1 MESIPMHA
9 SPMHASPMHATSEHE
24 LTFERP
30 GPGTYG
36 EFYHPYIAL
45 VPDGDL
51 RRLLPMIFDAN
62 YRALRTIVPDLE
74 QHRYAPGKWSIR
86 EAVGHLSDA
95 ERVFSY
101 RALRVARGDTTPLAS
116 FDEGAFVRE
125 ARYDDIPL
133 EQILGELMA
142 VHASTILL
150 FENLDDAAWDRI
162 GTVSNHPMS
171 VRALA
176 YIIAGHEL
184 HHMNVLRER
193 YGVMDF

>member
-1 MESIPMHA
+1 MDTMPIHPM
-9 SPMHASPMHATSEHE
+9 SGEE

-30 GPGTYG
+30 RAGTYG
-36 EFYHPYIAL
+36 EFYHKYIAL

-51 RRLLPMIFDAN
+51 HRLLPMIFDAN
-62 YRALRTIVPDLE
+62 FRALRTIEPAQE
-74 QHRYAPGKWSIR
+74 RHRYAAGKWSIR
-86 EAVGHLSDA
+86 EMVGHLADA

-101 RALRVARGDTTPLAS
+101 RAMRVARGDTTPLPS
-116 FDEGAFVRE
+116 FDENAYVR
-125 ARYDDIPL
+125 AAQYDDIPL

-150 FENLDDAAWDRI
+150 FENLANPAWDRI
-162 GTVSNHPMS
+162 GTASEHPIS

-184 HHMNVLRER
+184 HHMNMLRDR
-193 YGVMDF
+193 YGVVEV

>member
-1 MESIPMHA
+1 MEFGRTVTDPDM
-9 SPMHASPMHATSEHE
+9 

-30 GPGTYG
+30 HDGTFG
-36 EFYHPYIAL
+36 EFYRKYIDL

-51 RRLLPMIFDAN
+51 RRLLPVIFDAN
-62 YRALRTIVPDLE
+62 YRAMRTIAPE
-74 QHRYAPGKWSIR
+74 QERHRYAPGKWSIR
-86 EAVGHLSDA
+86 EAVGHMVDT

-101 RALRVARGDTTPLAS
+101 RALRVARGDTTPLPS
-116 FDEGAFVRE
+116 FDENLFVNE

-150 FENLDDAAWDRI
+150 FENMTDRAFECM
-162 GTVSNHPMS
+162 GTASEHPIS

-184 HHMNVLRER
+184 HHMNIFRER
-193 YGVMDF
+193 YGVAEV

>member
-1 MESIPMHA
+1 MESIPVHSM
-9 SPMHASPMHATSEHE
+9 SDLE

-30 GPGTYG
+30 SPATYG
-36 EFYHPYIAL
+36 EFYHKYIAL

-51 RRLLPMIFDAN
+51 HRLLPMIFDAN
-62 YRALRTIVPDLE
+62 FRALRTISPE
-74 QHRYAPGKWSIR
+74 QERHRYAAGKWSIR
-86 EAVGHLSDA
+86 ESVGHIADA
-95 ERVFSY
+95 ERVFTY
-101 RALRVARGDTTPLAS
+101 RAMRIARGDTTPLPS
-116 FDEGAFVRE
+116 FDENAYVDQ

-150 FENLDDAAWDRI
+150 FENMADAAWNHI
-162 GTVSNHPMS
+162 GTASNNPIS

-193 YGVMDF
+193 YGVLDFQ

>member
-1 MESIPMHA
+1 MEPLPVHA
-9 SPMHASPMHATSEHE
+9 MSDEE
-24 LTFERP
+24 LIFERP
-30 GPGTYG
+30 AAGTYG
-36 EFYHPYIAL
+36 EFYHKYIAL
-45 VPDGDL
+45 VPEGDL
-51 RRLLPMIFDAN
+51 RRLLPVIFDAN
-62 YRALRTIVPDLE
+62 FRALRTITPEQE
-74 QHRYAPGKWSIR
+74 QHRYASGKWSIR
-86 EAVGHLSDA
+86 EVAGHLADA

-101 RALRVARGDTTPLAS
+101 RAMRIARGDTTPLPS
-116 FDEGAFVRE
+116 FDENPYVRA

-150 FENLDDAAWDRI
+150 FENMADAAWNRV
-162 GTVSNHPMS
+162 GTASNHSIS

-193 YGVMDF
+193 YDVLDF